1 MNIIN
6 KKNFLTHLKRLGL
19 KSTDNVLVY
28 SNLSSFGSLDKNLP
42 KRILDYLLSFFTIKG
57 TLVMPSYT
65 FDHPKN
71 FIFNINKLQKNYSTG
86 SLVKEFFKKK
96 NVIRSFKLIHSH
108 IGIGKKSYIL
118 KKSNKMLSFGND
130 SDFDLMKKN
139 NFKCLYLGCTPAQA
153 ATYFFHLEYINQVP
167 YRKKIFLKK
176 KYLFNNK
183 TRETEIEYLSNDKL
197 KKYNLNKSF
206 FLMKKYGATIKEQEL
221 RFGTSYCIS
230 LRNFHKY
237 GNILFKKNINFLIK

>member
-65 FDHPKN
+65 FDHPKD

-96 NVIRSFKLIHSH
+96 
-108 IGIGKKSYIL
+108 
-118 KKSNKMLSFGND
+118 MLLEVLNLFTATLG
-130 SDFDLMKKN
+130 LEKN
-139 NFKCLYLGCTPAQA
+139 P
-153 ATYFFHLEYINQVP
+153 
-167 YRKKIFLKK
+167 IF
-176 KYLFNNK
+176 
-183 TRETEIEYLSNDKL
+183 
-197 KKYNLNKSF
+197 
-206 FLMKKYGATIKEQEL
+206 
-221 RFGTSYCIS
+221 
-230 LRNFHKY
+230 
-237 GNILFKKNINFLIK
+237 